1 MIRKKQ
7 EIATEFSWKP
17 FWGLGCATTDR
28 VVFLV
33 RYIHGAAADRTGSFG
48 EPRGGPATLLNA
60 FRAKSRLSVF
70 SWKMGEISWKMDSDQ
85 KSVSTDFLLWTQRSQ
100 K

>member
-1 MIRKKQ
+1 MEQPRIAQ
-7 EIATEFSWKP
+7 E
-17 FWGLGCATTDR
+17 
-28 VVFLV
+28 V
-33 RYIHGAAADRTGSFG
+33 FG
-48 EPRGGPATLLNA
+48 EPRGAPATLLNA